1 MSTINLPNKLT
12 LIRLGLVPLLL
23 LFLSVDN
30 IYSHSLALIT
40 FIGASLTDYYDGKIA
55 RERAIETDFGR
66 LMDPLADK
74 ILTSAA
80 FIYFVGSYPYIP
92 AWIVTVIIAREFAV
106 SGIRMLALMKGKVV
120 AADRA
125 GKLKTISQLT
135 VIIAIL
141 NVIISKKI
149 IVSVSSYW
157 TSIEFWAKL
166 GIHILVAITLVMTV
180 YSGYNYLRA
189 NRHLFWES
197 LRSNNSNRL
206 DQIIEP

>member
-1 MSTINLPNKLT
+1 MNSINLPNKLT
-12 LIRLGLVPLLL
+12 LLRLGMVPLFL

-30 IYSHSLALIT
+30 VISHSLALIT
-40 FIGASLTDYYDGKIA
+40 FIAASLTDYYDGKIA
-55 RERAIETDFGR
+55 RARSIETDFGR

-80 FIYFVGSYPYIP
+80 FIYFVGSYPHIP
-92 AWIVTVIIAREFAV
+92 AWIVTVIVAREFAV

-149 IVSVSSYW
+149 LDSVSSYW
-157 TSIEFWAKL
+157 NAVEFWAKL
-166 GIHILVAITLVMTV
+166 GIYILVAITLLMTV

-197 LRSNNSNRL
+197 LRSNPPL
-206 DQIIEP
+206 DQLN

>member
-1 MSTINLPNKLT
+1 MNLPNKLT